1 LISLNNLISLNW
13 VAVLVKYGERPVQ
26 CRRRLK
32 RREVQAIVAGVL
44 MVLPEAQAG
53 WLPHRPLYI
62 LAGGSCILCK
72 SL

>member
-1 LISLNNLISLNW
+1 LISLNW
-13 VAVLVKYGERPVQ
+13 VAVLVRYGKRPVQ

-32 RREVQAIVAGVL
+32 RRGVQAIVAEVL

-53 WLPHRPLYI
+53 WLPHKPLYI
-62 LAGGSCILCK
+62 LAGQSCLLCK